1 MLPSTRRLRVAA
13 CLFPWALAAA
23 LVAGDSAAATS
34 NQVCLYEHARYTGRS
49 LCIPGV
55 PGLATA
61 FTVPHFWKSRISS
74 VTLPPGFEVELFGG
88 AFPGRDRSVT
98 LSRDTAFLGTMGFND
113 ATTWLLLKPP
123 LVTVASIQFAQS
135 LLDDSEDARLML
147 VANKAALL
155 KVNVTA
161 PAGTV
166 APAGMVSLHNTIDG
180 SRHDLVLDPPRRGM
194 PAMLSQTQ
202 SLDDAYSARIPAE
215 LVKPG
220 LQVTV
225 TVGRAAPR
233 SITPRVGPG
242 IAMRFVPIP
251 VRIGSLTG
259 QLPPDPTAYL
269 SALFPVSSVT
279 LGSHPVFVPTTVTTL
294 PGTDDEWGGAFLH
307 LLVEL
312 ETLRRLEGASGQDYY
327 FGFVPKGDTGQ
338 IGFSVPMGNSAL
350 GFDRSDDPEE
360 VLKNVAHELGHNFAL
375 NHAPCGGV
383 RAWDASY
390 PYPDATLGVP
400 GHHVWSYRADLDV
413 FVDPRPADRR
423 DLMSYCGGTAFSDYS
438 YRRMQFFLPWKAY
451 HPVMHSP
458 PAASGAALSS
468 STAAPAAN
476 AAQRKGVQEVLLISG
491 SILGDQVALH
501 PVKSLAARPDASL
514 GPYVLRLQSRTG
526 EIQDHAFRPRSTSH
540 GGTRLLFSVQVPTL
554 EDIARIEVLRDGTA
568 LSQVPFQ
575 AGGGRSKRSVP
586 PAAPGEAHLTEAAGQ
601 ATFRWDAVN
610 TPFLSVTWTDGT
622 RRVNLA
628 RDLTGGEAS
637 LATHELPAAGRFEL
651 SLSDG
656 LNARRIELSR

>member
-1 MLPSTRRLRVAA
+1 MHPSTRRPSGAA
-13 CLFPWALAAA
+13 RLLPLTLAAA
-23 LVAGDSAAATS
+23 LAAGDAAAATP
-34 NQVCLYEHARYTGRS
+34 NKVCLYEHARYGGRS
-49 LCIPGV
+49 LCMAGV

-61 FTVPHFWKSRISS
+61 AAVPLFWKSRISS
-74 VTLPPGFEVELFGG
+74 VRLPPGFEVQLFGG
-88 AFPGRDRSVT
+88 DFRGSGRSVT
-98 LSRDTAFLGTMGFND
+98 LTRDTAFLGTMDFND
-113 ATTWLLLKPP
+113 ATTWLVIKPP

-135 LLDDSEDARLML
+135 MLDDSEDAQLML

-166 APAGMVSLHNTIDG
+166 APAGMVSLHNRIDG
-180 SRHDLVLDPPRRGM
+180 SRHDLVLDPPRRGV

-233 SITPRVGPG
+233 SVTPRVGPG
-242 IAMRFVPIP
+242 IPMRFVPIP
-251 VRIGSLTG
+251 VQIGSLTG

-294 PGTDDEWGGAFLH
+294 PGTEEEWVEAFPN

-312 ETLRRLEGASGQDYY
+312 ETLRRLEGGSHGDYY
-327 FGFVPKGDTGQ
+327 FGFVPKEDQGQTG
-338 IGFSVPMGNSAL
+338 IGVQMGNSAL
-350 GFDRSDDPEE
+350 GVDRSDRPEG
-360 VLKNVAHELGHNFAL
+360 LLTTIAHELGHNFAL
-375 NHAPCGGV
+375 SHAPCGAAV
-383 RAWDASY
+383 WDPSY
-390 PYPDATLGVP
+390 PYPDAALGVP

-423 DLMSYCGGTAFSDYS
+423 DLMSYCDGTAFSDYS

-451 HPVMHSP
+451 HPVRHSQP
-458 PAASGAALSS
+458 PASG
-468 STAAPAAN
+468 TARSNRTARPAAN
-476 AAQRKGVQEVLLISG
+476 AAQRNGVQEVLLISG
-491 SILGDQVALH
+491 SIFGDQVALH
-501 PVKSLAARPDASL
+501 PVKSLAARPDSGT
-514 GPYVLRLQSRTG
+514 GPYVLRMQSRAG
-526 EIQDHAFRPRSTSH
+526 EIRDQAFTPRSLSH
-540 GGTRLLFSVQVPTL
+540 GGTRLLFSMQVPKL
-554 EDIARIEVLRDGTA
+554 NDIARIEVLRDGTV
-568 LSQVPFQ
+568 LSQVPVQ
-575 AGGGRSKRSVP
+575 AGGGHRKRSVP
-586 PAAPGEAHLTEAAGQ
+586 PAAPGEVHLTEAAGQ
-601 ATFRWDAVN
+601 AKFRWDAVD
-610 TPFLSVTWTDGT
+610 TLFLSVTWTDGA